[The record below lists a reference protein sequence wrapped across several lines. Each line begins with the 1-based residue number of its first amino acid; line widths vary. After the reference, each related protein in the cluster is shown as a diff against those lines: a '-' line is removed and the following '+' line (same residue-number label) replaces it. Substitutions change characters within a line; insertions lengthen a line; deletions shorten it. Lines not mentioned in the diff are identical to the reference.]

1 MAREL
6 DSGGCERDLT
16 RFAKA
21 VNRER
26 FEPHVACFR
35 PGGLRFEELKA
46 AGVPVTC
53 FSVQSL
59 VGVSGISGAIDMHRY
74 LRRHRIGL
82 VHAFDAPTGLFAAPV
97 ALSLRVPIIESNL
110 WFRDAIHG
118 RLRHGLR
125 FLDRV
130 ADAIMVNSSAVKQQ
144 LVRDEGVSADRIHLC
159 YNGVDISIFKPE
171 PTPRPHAVQ
180 NATLVIGSVCGLRA
194 EKRLDRLIEAF
205 ASVRPLMPGMKL
217 LIVGSGA
224 MLPSLQALNQKL
236 GLQDACIFEPST
248 RDVAKWM
255 CSIDIFV
262 LPSDTESFPNGVLE
276 AMACGCAVIG
286 SRVGG
291 VPELI
296 EEGRSGLLFDTKT
309 PDSLAEAL
317 EKLIQDGSLRKRL
330 AEAAAA
336 RASVW
341 FSLARSVDCIE
352 TMYEKVLSVRRPGSR
367 A

>member
-1 MAREL
+1 MAGPLPVLLMAREL

-130 ADAIMVNSSAVKQQ
+130 ADAIMV
-144 LVRDEGVSADRIHLC
+144 
-159 YNGVDISIFKPE
+159 
-171 PTPRPHAVQ
+171 
-180 NATLVIGSVCGLRA
+180 
-194 EKRLDRLIEAF
+194 
-205 ASVRPLMPGMKL
+205 
-217 LIVGSGA
+217 
-224 MLPSLQALNQKL
+224 
-236 GLQDACIFEPST
+236 
-248 RDVAKWM
+248 
-255 CSIDIFV
+255 
-262 LPSDTESFPNGVLE
+262 
-276 AMACGCAVIG
+276 
-286 SRVGG
+286 
-291 VPELI
+291 
-296 EEGRSGLLFDTKT
+296 
-309 PDSLAEAL
+309 
-317 EKLIQDGSLRKRL
+317 
-330 AEAAAA
+330 
-336 RASVW
+336 
-341 FSLARSVDCIE
+341 
-352 TMYEKVLSVRRPGSR
+352 
-367 A
+367 